1 MNPRRFLFWML
12 LLTACL
18 AGVAGV
24 ARADGRAGIVEWSD
38 ARKLTGAIS
47 LTPGSL
53 IRLFDGKEQTSLRLE
68 DIREISMT
76 IEKEELAE
84 GFFFP
89 EPGKAIKEK
98 TGEVFPVRYYQARV
112 TMGDGRE
119 ITGHIFTTV
128 LYVETPDNT
137 EKVVLLAKQTGLNG
151 QKLADVVYP
160 TAIRFSAAPTDATT
174 ARIDLRG
181 AGLPEIRRI
190 VAVVKPALGFLHA
203 QPEPGMKAVW
213 TVPSGDPAGVL
224 FAVECS
230 DGLHVAWPAATAED
244 KMPAETVAAS
254 LKVMEDFY
262 DTRTLLATFYD
273 AEAGDVYGVVYMFRA
288 GETHSFGAD
297 KQPWSVVILRWQYD
311 ADEKKATLLNRVTLS
326 TGRKAASAD
335 APKVFADAKLLKY
348 ISAVRSAVS
357 EKPSTP

>member
-1 MNPRRFLFWML
+1 MNLRLLFWMMFL
-12 LLTACL
+12 PTGFA
-18 AGVAGV
+18 AVVGV
-24 ARADGRAGIVEWSD
+24 ARADGRKGTVEWSD
-38 ARKLTGAIS
+38 AHKLTGAIS
-47 LTPGSL
+47 LTPGSF
-53 IRLFDGKEQTSLRLE
+53 IRLFDGKEQTSLRLD

-151 QKLADVVYP
+151 QKLVDVIYP
-160 TAIRFSAAPTDATT
+160 TAIRFAAAATDATT
-174 ARIDLRG
+174 SRIDLRG
-181 AGLPEIRRI
+181 TGLPEIHRI

-203 QPEPGMKAVW
+203 QPDLGMKAIW
-213 TVPSGDPAGVL
+213 TLPSGDPTSVL

-230 DGLHVAWPAATAED
+230 DGLHVAWPAATLED
-244 KMPAETVAAS
+244 KVPTETVAAS

-262 DTRTLLATFYD
+262 DTRIMLATFYD
-273 AEAGDVYGVVYMFRA
+273 AEAGDVYGIVYMFRA
-288 GETHSFGAD
+288 GKSYGMSAD

-311 ADEKKATLLNRVTLS
+311 VDEKKATLLNRVTLS

-335 APKVFADAKLLKY
+335 APKVFADEKLLKY
-348 ISAVRSAVS
+348 ISAVRPAVA
-357 EKPSTP
+357 EKPSAP